1 MRPQTRKSREHA
13 GDDFEGGVARMA
25 TGPVTQ
31 KRWEHTARYLEPLSG
46 RAEGEWWAT
55 MGEVFQCD

>member
-1 MRPQTRKSREHA
+1 MRPQTPMSREYA
-13 GDDFEGGVARMA
+13 GEDFEADMARMA
-25 TGPVTQ
+25 TDPVTQ
-31 KRWEHTARYLEPLSG
+31 KWWEHTARYLEPLSG

>member
-1 MRPQTRKSREHA
+1 MSREYA
-13 GDDFEGGVARMA
+13 GEDFEADMARMA
-25 TGPVTQ
+25 TDPVTQ
-31 KRWEHTARYLEPLSG
+31 KWWEHTARYLEPLSG